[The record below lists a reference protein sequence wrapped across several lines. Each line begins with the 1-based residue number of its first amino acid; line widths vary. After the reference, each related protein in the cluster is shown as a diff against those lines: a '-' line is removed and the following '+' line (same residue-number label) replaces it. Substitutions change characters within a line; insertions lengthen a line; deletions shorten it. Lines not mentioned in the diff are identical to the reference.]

1 VKLRLTLSA
10 ALLSLFT
17 AMAGAE
23 SPLSLGPGDLRIEQL
38 TDGGY
43 HLYVRAKKGLSSILL
58 TESTKDPEQKED
70 SFAYRALERNAVN
83 GDEKR
88 LLAGKSKPEASDQHF
103 LIDSSPESDPAF
115 GRAFHIFIPWVVAW
129 GYPWSRSGK
138 VFIHDG
144 TFINIRAFA
153 KPYADYSGGFADNPY
168 LVRVTQAAKA
178 PKAKAVAPPPAA
190 SAPKPAPAE
199 AAPPQAPS
207 QAAAPP
213 APPTV
218 APSAP
223 TPVAAPVVTAKAA
236 PPPAPS
242 QTAESAAPTT
252 PPAPPKAAPKPS
264 PAPAAP
270 APKPAPAPTST
281 PTPSP
286 AAKAAPA
293 PAPSAPAPVQ
303 AKALAKK
310 APDAKLYIPETLTSF
325 GAIAQANGGEL
336 VYAASDKD
344 IAARIDELLARK
356 KGASLDL
363 VLCIDVTDTMINGLE
378 DMRTRLPALLA
389 KRLADFPSFRIGA
402 VAYKDYFEEYLYKRF
417 DFTRDLAA
425 FSADLEALHC
435 GGGRDIPEAVYEAL
449 YAAGTEFPW
458 EAEARLVILIGDAPP
473 HPLPRGSVG
482 EAEVEEATAS
492 SHIEVDAVAVPK

>member
-1 VKLRLTLSA
+1 MKLRLTLSA
-10 ALLSLFT
+10 ALLSLFA

-88 LLAGKSKPEASDQHF
+88 LLAGKSRPEASDQHF

-115 GRAFHIFIPWVVAW
+115 GKAFHIFIPWVVAW

-178 PKAKAVAPPPAA
+178 PKAKAIAPPPAA
-190 SAPKPAPAE
+190 PTNAVAPAAPAVAAAPVSAPVTAPSEAK

-207 QAAAPP
+207 QAAAP
-213 APPTV
+213 A
-218 APSAP
+218 
-223 TPVAAPVVTAKAA
+223 PVAAPVVTAKAA
-236 PPPAPS
+236 PPQASS
-242 QTAESAAPTT
+242 QAA
-252 PPAPPKAAPKPS
+252 APPKAAPKPA
-264 PAPAAP
+264 PAPTPPPTPVATA
-270 APKPAPAPTST
+270 APKPAP
-281 PTPSP
+281 
-286 AAKAAPA
+286 
-293 PAPSAPAPVQ
+293 SALAPVQ

-310 APDAKLYIPETLTSF
+310 APDAKLYIPETLSSF
-325 GAIAQANGGEL
+325 GAIARANGGEL
-336 VYAASDKD
+336 AYAASDKD

-356 KGASLDL
+356 KGVSLDL

-378 DMRTRLPALLA
+378 DMRTRLPSLLA